1 MAIRREKTIK
11 TLICFHKGECMIL
24 NKLNSEQLHRLNN
37 SEEQKIF
44 DFIICS
50 RQNEMRNKFIYIL
63 NLANGEKV
71 VAQFNTEIELEKS
84 KVGKEKFC
92 EISFIVL
99 KVLEKNTDSK
109 LRKNK
114 ILYFNYKDCFESFEL
129 LENDEEF
136 IENLLPCQLSKYDFE
151 GTTNICTCYNKE
163 NNIIEMKLSFHPYM
177 QKERFKLSAKPDVEI
192 LITFFDVFKVK
203 GIKNDDLIDWD
214 ICKVNI
220 IDNNICFKTCPDSDD
235 YIPECDMNEISFNF
249 NRAELRVVKDDFIGY
264 YKGEYLN

>member
-1 MAIRREKTIK
+1 
-11 TLICFHKGECMIL
+11 MII

-37 SEEQKIF
+37 SEEQKIY

-50 RQNEMRNKFIYIL
+50 RQNEVRNKFIYIF
-63 NLANGEKV
+63 NLKNGEKV

-84 KVGKEKFC
+84 KVDKEKFC
-92 EISFIVL
+92 ELSFVVL
-99 KVLEKNTDSK
+99 KVLKRNKDSK

-136 IENLLPCQLSKYDFE
+136 IEMLLPCQLSKYDFE
-151 GTTNICTCYNKE
+151 GTTNIQTFYNTEHNFIK
-163 NNIIEMKLSFHPYM
+163 MRLLFHPYI
-177 QKERFKLSAKPDVEI
+177 QKERFKLSAKPDAEI

-203 GIKNDDLIDWD
+203 GIKNIDLTDWD
-214 ICKVNI
+214 ICKVDI

-235 YIPECDMNEISFNF
+235 YIAEFDMNEISFNF
-249 NRAELRVVKDDFIGY
+249 NRAELRVVKDEFIGY